1 MPQIYTL
8 YLRKN
13 IRSTLDAR
21 IKFLECYSKAIL
33 RPASI
38 KSIAI
43 PIFMN

>member
-33 RPASI
+33 HPASTKTI
-38 KSIAI
+38 VI
-43 PIFMN
+43 PIFLN